1 MVWVGKTPTIELW
14 CRREAVATMLPAREA
29 HVATPPLPASA
40 TAVVVEV
47 RSRRR
52 LHTAAAAAAGSR
64 PAAGSGSAASR
75 RLREGRR
82 RGRRGSPLQI
92 AVAPP
97 GLSPLLLNLTKAGI

>member
-47 RSRRR
+47 PPRRE
-52 LHTAAAAAAGSR
+52 LQAAAQVAVERMAAR
-64 PAAGSGSAASR
+64 RKWPKVEIFVPAVPQPR
-75 RLREGRR
+75 
-82 RGRRGSPLQI
+82 
-92 AVAPP
+92 
-97 GLSPLLLNLTKAGI
+97 